1 MAPLF
6 NQAVQAHQAGRIAE
20 AETLYRKIILEDPKN
35 FDALHM
41 LGIVCFGIGKTQ
53 DADKFFRA
61 ALSID
66 SGFPPC
72 HVNYGFYLLKQKRFK
87 DAIESFDKALALFPN
102 FGEAWLGRGNAFRGL
117 KSYDEAFAAYSKAI
131 ALNPKIAEAYAGSGN
146 LLARLGRYE
155 EAIAAYDRALAL
167 RSDLEFVESE
177 RLYCKLCICDWS
189 NFSAEYQHLI
199 GSIKDKKA
207 RAQPFYFLNMS
218 SSAREQLDCARSW
231 IASEVPAA
239 DKPLWHGEV
248 YRHEKIRVAY
258 VSADLRQHATAYLAA
273 GMFEHHDRS
282 RFEITAVAIGTDDKS
297 EMRERLKGS
306 FNHFIDAS
314 NLTDDEIAGQIKKA
328 EIDLLI
334 DLKGFTQDAR
344 TGIFA
349 RRPAPI
355 QVNYLGYPGT
365 MGADY
370 IDYLI
375 ADRIVVPQSHQAYY
389 AEKLVYLPDSYQAN
403 DATRAISNK
412 SFTRTE
418 LGLPETA
425 LIFCCFNNNYKIVPE
440 VFASWM
446 RILSHVKGSVLWLL
460 EDNAKAAS
468 NLKKEAVARGID
480 AGRLVFAGRMPLPD
494 HLARH
499 KCADLFLDTLPVS
512 AHTTASDA
520 LWAGLPVVTQ
530 IGETFAARVA
540 ASLLSAIDLP
550 ELIASTPQAYEA
562 LAIEL
567 ATNPEQLISIKEKL
581 ARNRLTKPLFD
592 TQRFTRSIEAAYT
605 AMYQRYQAGF
615 PPDHIDVVR

>member
-20 AETLYRKIILEDPKN
+20 AEALYRKIISEDPKN

-41 LGIVCFGIGKTQ
+41 LGIVCFGSGKTQ

-102 FGEAWLGRGNAFRGL
+102 FGEAWLGRGNAFRDL
-117 KSYDEAFAAYSKAI
+117 KRYDDAFAAYSKAI

-146 LLARLGRYE
+146 LLARLGRYD

-167 RSDLEFVESE
+167 RSDLGFVESE
-177 RLYCKLCICDWS
+177 RLHCKLCICDWN
-189 NFSAEYQHLI
+189 NFSVEYQHLI
-199 GSIKDKKA
+199 GSIKDRKA
-207 RAQPFYFLNMS
+207 RAQPFHFLNIS
-218 SSAREQLDCARSW
+218 SSAREQLDCAKSW
-231 IASEVPAA
+231 IASEFPAA
-239 DKPLWHGEV
+239 DKPLWQGEV
-248 YRHEKIRVAY
+248 YQHEKIRVAY
-258 VSADLRQHATAYLAA
+258 VSADFRQHATAYLAA

-282 RFEITAVAIGTDDKS
+282 RFEITAVAIGADDKS

-306 FNHFIDAS
+306 FNHFIDAT
-314 NLTDDEIAGQIKKA
+314 NWTDDEIAGQIKKA

-370 IDYLI
+370 MDYLI
-375 ADRIVVPQSHQAYY
+375 ADQTVVPQSHQAYY

-403 DATRAISNK
+403 DATRAISEK

-418 LGLPETA
+418 LGLPEKA

-446 RILSHVKGSVLWLL
+446 RILSRVKDSILWLL
-460 EDNAKAAS
+460 EDNAKAGS
-468 NLKKEAVARGID
+468 NLKIEAVARGID
-480 AGRLVFAGRMPLPD
+480 AGRLVFAKRVPLPD

-499 KCADLFLDTLPVS
+499 RCADLFLDTLPVS

-520 LWAGLPVVTQ
+520 LWAGLPVVTR
-530 IGETFAARVA
+530 IAETFAARVA
-540 ASLLSAIDLP
+540 ASLLTAIDLP
-550 ELIASTPQAYEA
+550 ELITSTPQAYEA
-562 LAIEL
+562 LSIEL
-567 ATNPEQLISIKEKL
+567 ATNPERLTSIREKL

-592 TQRFTRSIEAAYT
+592 TRRFTRYVEAAYT

-615 PPDHIDVVR
+615 PPDHINVAR